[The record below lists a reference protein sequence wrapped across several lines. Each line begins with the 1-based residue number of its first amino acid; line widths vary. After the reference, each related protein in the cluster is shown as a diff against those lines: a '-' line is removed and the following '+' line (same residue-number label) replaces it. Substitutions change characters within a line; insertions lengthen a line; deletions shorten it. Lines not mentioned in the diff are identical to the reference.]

1 MENSRPVSR
10 KLYLEGRE
18 FYFMEFEVEELSKY
32 VRSVV
37 EGISK
42 GIPEGYILTGPI
54 SFRLAV
60 VKEKKAEGGF
70 RILVAEA
77 GGKYTSE
84 TVSTIEFKVSK
95 EPEPTV
101 IAGI

>member
-1 MENSRPVSR
+1 
-10 KLYLEGRE
+10 
-18 FYFMEFEVEELSKY
+18 MEFEAEELSKY

-37 EGISK
+37 EGVSK
-42 GIPEGYILTGPI
+42 GVPEGYVLTGPI
-54 SFRLAV
+54 SFKLAV
-60 VKEKKAEGGF
+60 VKERKAEGGF

-95 EPEPTV
+95 ESPPTF
-101 IAGI
+101 IAGMGND